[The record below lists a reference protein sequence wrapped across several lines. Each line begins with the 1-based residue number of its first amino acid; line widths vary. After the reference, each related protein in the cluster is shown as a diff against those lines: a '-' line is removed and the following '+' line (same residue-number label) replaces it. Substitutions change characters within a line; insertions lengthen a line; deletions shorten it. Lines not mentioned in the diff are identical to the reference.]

1 VKFEVPISLGARR
14 GQFIKRLLKG
24 EMTVARRIFEDHLTV
39 LHENLLKMGLL
50 VEEAIYKAMKSLV
63 EKDLE
68 LALEV
73 VLDDQNIND
82 LELQVEQK
90 CFELIA
96 TQQPV
101 GTDLRRIA
109 TMLKVSADLER
120 MGDHAVSIAKTTLR
134 LKNETYI
141 KPLID
146 IPKMSELIKEMVHE
160 VLAAYVELDRDAAI
174 DISKKDD
181 KIDKY
186 YAKIFLELVDIMKE
200 NPDWI
205 NQASHLLLVAQHLE
219 RIGDYVTNICEWI
232 VYLKTGSLVDLNK

>member
-1 VKFEVPISLGARR
+1 
-14 GQFIKRLLKG
+14 
-24 EMTVARRIFEDHLTV
+24 MARRIFEDRLTD

-82 LELQVEQK
+82 LEIQVEQK

-109 TMLKVSADLER
+109 TMLKVSSDLER
-120 MGDHAVSIAKTTLR
+120 MGDHAVSIAKTTIR

-160 VLAAYVELDRDAAI
+160 VLAAYVDLDRNAAI
-174 DISKKDD
+174 EISKKDD

-186 YAKIFLELVDIMKE
+186 YAKMFLELVDIMKE

-205 NQASHLLLVAQHLE
+205 NQASNLLLVAQHLE

-232 VYLKTGSLVDLNK
+232 VYLKTGSLIDLNK

>member
-1 VKFEVPISLGARR
+1 
-14 GQFIKRLLKG
+14 
-24 EMTVARRIFEDHLTV
+24 MTVARRIFEDRLTE

-50 VEEAIYKAMKSLV
+50 VEESIYKAIKSLV

-109 TMLKVSADLER
+109 TMLKVSSDLER
-120 MGDHAVSIAKTTLR
+120 MGDHAVSIAKATIR

-146 IPKMSELIKEMVHE
+146 IPKMAEMVKEMVHE
-160 VLAAYVELDRDAAI
+160 VLNAYVELDRDAAI
-174 DISKKDD
+174 DVSKKDD

-200 NPDWI
+200 NPAWV
-205 NQASHLLLVAQHLE
+205 NQASNLLLVTQHLE

-232 VYLKTGSLVDLNK
+232 VYLKTGFLIDLNK

>member
-1 VKFEVPISLGARR
+1 MLRC
-14 GQFIKRLLKG
+14 KG
-24 EMTVARRIFEDHLTV
+24 EMMVARRIFEDGLTE

-50 VEEAIYKAMKSLV
+50 VEEAIYMAMKSLV

-68 LALEV
+68 LALAV
-73 VLDDQNIND
+73 VVDDQSINE
-82 LELQVEQK
+82 LEVQVEQK

-109 TMLKVSADLER
+109 TMLKVSSDLER
-120 MGDHAVSIAKTTLR
+120 MGDHAVSIAKATIR

-181 KIDKY
+181 NIDKY

-200 NPDWI
+200 NPNWI

-232 VYLKTGSLVDLNK
+232 VYLKTGSLIDLNK

>member
-1 VKFEVPISLGARR
+1 
-14 GQFIKRLLKG
+14 
-24 EMTVARRIFEDHLTV
+24 MMVARRIFEDGLTE

-50 VEEAIYKAMKSLV
+50 VEEAIYMAMKSLV

-68 LALEV
+68 LALAV
-73 VLDDQNIND
+73 VVDDQSINE
-82 LELQVEQK
+82 LEVQVEQK

-109 TMLKVSADLER
+109 TMLKVSSDLER
-120 MGDHAVSIAKTTLR
+120 MGDHAVSIAKATIR

-181 KIDKY
+181 NIDKY

-200 NPDWI
+200 NPNWI

-232 VYLKTGSLVDLNK
+232 VYLKTGSLIDLNK

>member
-1 VKFEVPISLGARR
+1 
-14 GQFIKRLLKG
+14 
-24 EMTVARRIFEDHLTV
+24 MVARRIFEDGLTE

-50 VEEAIYKAMKSLV
+50 VEEAIYMAMKSLV

-68 LALEV
+68 LALAV
-73 VLDDQNIND
+73 VVDDQSINE
-82 LELQVEQK
+82 LEVQVEQK

-109 TMLKVSADLER
+109 TMLKVSSDLER
-120 MGDHAVSIAKTTLR
+120 MGDHAVSIAKATIR

-181 KIDKY
+181 NIDKY

-200 NPDWI
+200 NPNWI

-232 VYLKTGSLVDLNK
+232 VYLKTGSLIDLNK

>member
-1 VKFEVPISLGARR
+1 
-14 GQFIKRLLKG
+14 
-24 EMTVARRIFEDHLTV
+24 MTVARRIFEDRLTE

-50 VEEAIYKAMKSLV
+50 VEEAIYKAIKSLV
-63 EKDLE
+63 EKNNE

-109 TMLKVSADLER
+109 TMLKVSSDLER
-120 MGDHAVSIAKTTLR
+120 MGDHAVSIAKATIR
-134 LKNETYI
+134 LKDETYI

-146 IPKMSELIKEMVHE
+146 IPKMAEMVKEMVHE
-160 VLAAYVELDRDAAI
+160 VLNSYVELDRDAAV
-174 DISKKDD
+174 DVAKKDD
-181 KIDKY
+181 MIDKY
-186 YAKIFLELVDIMKE
+186 YSKIFLELVDIMKE
-200 NPDWI
+200 NPAWI
-205 NQASHLLLVAQHLE
+205 HQASHLLLVAQHLE

-232 VYLKTGSLVDLNK
+232 VYLKTGSLIDLNK

>member
-1 VKFEVPISLGARR
+1 
-14 GQFIKRLLKG
+14 
-24 EMTVARRIFEDHLTV
+24 MMVARRIFEDRLTE

-50 VEEAIYKAMKSLV
+50 VEEAIYMAMKSLV

-68 LALEV
+68 LALAV
-73 VLDDQNIND
+73 VVDDQSINE
-82 LELQVEQK
+82 LEVQVEQK

-109 TMLKVSADLER
+109 TMLKVSSDLER
-120 MGDHAVSIAKTTLR
+120 MGDHAVSIAKATIR

-181 KIDKY
+181 NIDKY

-200 NPDWI
+200 NPNWI

-232 VYLKTGSLVDLNK
+232 VYLKTGSLIDLNK

>member
-1 VKFEVPISLGARR
+1 
-14 GQFIKRLLKG
+14 
-24 EMTVARRIFEDHLTV
+24 MARRIFEDRLTE

-50 VEEAIYKAMKSLV
+50 VEEAIYKAIKSLV
-63 EKDLE
+63 EKNNE

-109 TMLKVSADLER
+109 TMLKVSSDLER
-120 MGDHAVSIAKTTLR
+120 MGDHAVSIAKATIR
-134 LKNETYI
+134 LKDETYI

-146 IPKMSELIKEMVHE
+146 IPKMAEMVKEMVHE
-160 VLAAYVELDRDAAI
+160 VLNSYVELDRDAAV
-174 DISKKDD
+174 DVAKKDD
-181 KIDKY
+181 MIDKY
-186 YAKIFLELVDIMKE
+186 YSKIFLELVDIMKE
-200 NPDWI
+200 NPAWI
-205 NQASHLLLVAQHLE
+205 HQASHLLLVAQHLE

-232 VYLKTGSLVDLNK
+232 VYLKTGSLIDLNK